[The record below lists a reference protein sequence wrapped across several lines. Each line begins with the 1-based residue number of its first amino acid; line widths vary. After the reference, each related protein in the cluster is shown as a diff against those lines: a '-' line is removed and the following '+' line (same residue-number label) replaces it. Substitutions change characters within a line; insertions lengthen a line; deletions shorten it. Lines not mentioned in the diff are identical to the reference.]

1 MEKQGITRLRGLKKE
16 IESMRNE
23 MESAERAYDLN
34 RLAELKYGRLPEL
47 EQRLKSEE
55 ELLKEKRNH
64 KMLLKEEV
72 DEDDIAKVVSRW
84 TGIPV
89 TRMLTGEREKLV
101 HLEEVLHERVVGQD
115 EAVQAVS
122 EAIIRARAG
131 IKDPNRPIGSFVFLG
146 PTGVG
151 KTELAKT
158 LAEVLFDDERSMI
171 RLDMSE
177 YMEKHTVSRLIGAP
191 PGYVGYDEGGQL
203 TEAVRRRPYSV
214 ILLDEIEKAHG
225 DVFNVLLQ
233 ILEDGTLTDAQG
245 RKADFS
251 NTIILLTSNL
261 GARCLAGQASPLGF
275 GAAAEETAR
284 RGKKA
289 LQEAKDY
296 FRPEL
301 MGRLDDVVLFDPLG
315 PAQLAAIADRLLCEL
330 EERAAR
336 QGYTLRHTPAA
347 AAALA
352 GDTVPAYGARELRR
366 KVSRAVEQ
374 ALADRIAAGTA
385 RPGVLFVADAAPDG
399 HITLTMGDVAACA
412 S

>member
-1 MEKQGITRLRGLKKE
+1 MKKKKNQNKGQKGYLAWNKKMSICKTLVLFAISFAVYAMGIWSTGSNQNLLTIVAVLGCLPACRSAANLIALLRCHEISESDYRKISAKIRTAESLTDLEFTSYERTYQVQHMALSGVELIGYMADPFADIKGCEKHLEGMF
-16 IESMRNE
+16 MRNQLSE
-23 MESAERAYDLN
+23 VHIRIFKELPKYLN
-34 RLAELKYGRLPEL
+34 RLDEL
-47 EQRLKSEE
+47 
-55 ELLKEKRNH
+55 
-64 KMLLKEEV
+64 
-72 DEDDIAKVVSRW
+72 
-84 TGIPV
+84 
-89 TRMLTGEREKLV
+89 
-101 HLEEVLHERVVGQD
+101 
-115 EAVQAVS
+115 
-122 EAIIRARAG
+122 
-131 IKDPNRPIGSFVFLG
+131 
-146 PTGVG
+146 
-151 KTELAKT
+151 
-158 LAEVLFDDERSMI
+158 
-171 RLDMSE
+171 
-177 YMEKHTVSRLIGAP
+177 
-191 PGYVGYDEGGQL
+191 
-203 TEAVRRRPYSV
+203 
-214 ILLDEIEKAHG
+214 EKAHR
-225 DVFNVLLQ
+225 DIWSVLLQ
-233 ILEDGTLTDAQG
+233 VMEEGVLTDSRG
-245 RKADFS
+245 RKTDFR
-251 NTIILLTSNL
+251 NTVLVMTSNL